1 MRITRLETFVV
12 DRGSDVCFV
21 FVRLST
27 DAGLMG
33 VGEATLEWQEKSVV
47 AAVEELGAYLIGE
60 DPFRIELLWERM
72 YRNCAWPGVV
82 RFTAMS
88 GVEHALWDI
97 VGQAVGQPVYNLLGG
112 KVRERIKCYAWPSGA
127 DPQSIADSARALVA
141 KGFRALKMDPFEGFM
156 TFTPQEL
163 GKSVKM
169 VAAVREAI
177 GWDVDLAVDGHWR
190 LLPMTAI
197 AFAREIEPL
206 KIMFF
211 EEPCPS
217 DNLDT
222 LSELHEKINIPLA
235 VGERYYTKWG
245 FRPLL
250 ERQVVS
256 IIQPD
261 LCHVGGIL
269 ECKKVAAMA
278 EAYHVVV
285 VPHNPNGPISSAVCV
300 QLGACTPNFMM
311 MESSHVDPWR
321 DELVSPPVQITG
333 GYLQVPDRPG
343 LGVELNEQA
352 CRLHAS
358 QQRSF
363 FWFKEF
369 PW

>member
-1 MRITRLETFVV
+1 MKITGMETYVV
-12 DRGSDVCFV
+12 ERSSDACFV
-21 FVRLST
+21 FVRLNT
-27 DAGLMG
+27 DAGLSG

-47 AAVEELGAYLIGE
+47 AALEELKDYLVGE
-60 DPFRIELLWERM
+60 DPWRIELLWERM

-82 RFTAMS
+82 RYTAMS

-97 VGQAVGQPVYNLLGG
+97 VGKAVGQPVYNLLGG
-112 KVRERIKCYAWPSGA
+112 KVRERVRCYAWVWGGLSE
-127 DPQSIADSARALVA
+127 IKEVALGQVQ
-141 KGFRALKMDPFEGFM
+141 KGFKALKMDPFEGFM

-163 GKSVKM
+163 DAAVRL
-169 VAAVREAI
+169 VAAVREAV
-177 GWDVDLAVDGHWR
+177 GWGVDLAVDGHWR

-197 AFAREIEPL
+197 KFAQEIEPL
-206 KIMFF
+206 KILFF

-222 LSELHEKINIPLA
+222 LSELHAKINIPLA

-285 VPHNPNGPISSAVCV
+285 VPHNPNGPISSAVTA
-300 QLGACTPNFMM
+300 QAGACIPNFMM
-311 MESSHVDPWR
+311 MESHHVEPWR
-321 DELVSPPVQITG
+321 DELVTPPVQIVD
-333 GYLQVPDRPG
+333 GYIELSDRPG
-343 LGVELNEQA
+343 LGVELNVEA
-352 CRLHAS
+352 CRRHS
-358 QQRSF
+358 GRQKSF
-363 FWFKEF
+363 YWFKEF
-369 PW
+369 PF